1 MNKQKFL
8 KVYLPFA
15 RSQFQS
21 ELAYKGNTIMYFCGQ
36 GILLTVTFFLW
47 KAIYSSS
54 SDAIME
60 GFSFNEMIVYIL
72 MALITNIIISS
83 DVSYIVSRE
92 VKDGSIAINLIR
104 PINYSIRMMFQT
116 LGSILFNFILV
127 FILAF
132 TIITVVFYNLEG
144 SLNIGNIIF
153 YFISTAL
160 SMALTFYYSYCFGLL
175 AFKITNMWGLSQ
187 IMQAI
192 FRLFSG
198 SLIPLAFFPNVIST
212 IFNYLPFSS
221 MISTPTLIY
230 LGKLSEGELIKGLLI
245 QVVWLL
251 IFIGISKW
259 MWNKLIKQLT
269 ILGG

>member
-8 KVYLPFA
+8 RVYLPFA
-15 RSQFQS
+15 RSQFQA
-21 ELAYKGNTIMYFCGQ
+21 ELAYKGNTIMFFCGQ
-36 GILLTVTFFLW
+36 GILLAVTFFLW

-54 SDAIME
+54 SNAIME
-60 GFSFNEMIVYIL
+60 GFSFNEMIVYML
-72 MALITNIIISS
+72 MAFITNLLVSS

-116 LGSILFNFILV
+116 IGTILFNFIIV
-127 FILAF
+127 FLLAF
-132 TIITVVFYNLEG
+132 IIITAAFYNLEG
-144 SLNIGNIIF
+144 SLNIGNIIL
-153 YFISTAL
+153 YFLSTAL
-160 SMALTFYYSYCFGLL
+160 SMVLTFYYSYCFGLL

-198 SLIPLAFFPNVIST
+198 SLIPLAFFPKVIST
-212 IFNYLPFSS
+212 IFSYLPFSS

-230 LGKLSEGELIKGLLI
+230 LGKLSGFELIKGLLI
-245 QVVWLL
+245 QLVWLL
-251 IFIGISKW
+251 IFIGVSRW